1 MIKKYG
7 IPKCGRNRATFIS
20 KNFVIK
26 IPLNNEGEVNNSV
39 EANFISDNT
48 AKGRLLVLNGFTCVI
63 QEKITT
69 LNDQVDFNL
78 FPEWVKN
85 IDSCQVGYDANGNIK
100 AYDFAED
107 IDYLKDKKQTININ
121 QKSL

>member
-1 MIKKYG
+1 M
-7 IPKCGRNRATFIS
+7 
-20 KNFVIK
+20 
-26 IPLNNEGEVNNSV
+26 
-39 EANFISDNT
+39 
-48 AKGRLLVLNGFTCVI
+48 NGFTCVI